1 METNS
6 LYKECETCEGQ
17 GKVLINGTP
26 NNDPQHDEIENCV
39 HCWSGKVPND
49 ELLRERYDE
58 YSELLDN
65 LRDKITKIEETI
77 ENVKNHK
84 SWLRNKASSNYQRYF

>member
-1 METNS
+1 METNN
-6 LYKECETCEGQ
+6 LYKECETCEGE

-26 NNDPQHDEIENCV
+26 NNDPQHDEIEDCI

-58 YSELLDN
+58 YEWLISSM
-65 LRDKITKIEETI
+65 RDKINKLQEMIEKAE
-77 ENVKNHK
+77 EHK
-84 SWLRNKASSNYQRYF
+84 SWLKNKASSNYQRYF